1 MTDTRELHAK
11 WMESPSYKA
20 AYEELKPEFE
30 LAAAIIDTRSQAGLT
45 QAELATRMNAPQSLV
60 ARLESGAQNTTLKT
74 LERFAK
80 ATGTHLR
87 IVFEALPGEAAHP

>member
-1 MTDTRELHAK
+1 MTDTRELHKK
-11 WMESPSYKA
+11 WLKNPKYKA
-20 AYEELKPEFE
+20 VYEELKPEFE
-30 LAAAIIDTRSQAGLT
+30 LAAAIIDTRGQAGLT

-80 ATGTHLR
+80 ATNTHLR
-87 IVFEALPGEAAHP
+87 IIFETLPVQYIG